1 MGLAETRAFFDRMA
15 PQWDTFCEVRPQV
28 LAAMTAV
35 LQPEPGAH
43 ILDIACGTGVL
54 EPNLLLCSPAEIRAI
69 DLSPAMVSLAQ
80 RKCMDPRV
88 QFSCTDLFDFQEGG
102 FDCAV
107 LYNAYPHFPDKAALF
122 AHIAGRLRPGGRF
135 LLMHGDGRD
144 VINSCHDGEA
154 KEHANLLLP
163 AREEAARMAPWFSV
177 DALCDT
183 PRLYFISGTVRTDE

>member
-1 MGLAETRAFFDRMA
+1 MELSETRAFFDRMA
-15 PQWDTFCEVRPQV
+15 PQWDTLCEVRPQV
-28 LAAMTAV
+28 LAALIAV

-54 EPNLLLCSPAEIRAI
+54 EPNLLLCNPAEIHAI
-69 DLSPAMVSLAQ
+69 DLSPEMVSLAQ
-80 RKCMDPRV
+80 RKCKDPRV

-122 AHIAGRLRPGGRF
+122 AHIAGLLRPGGRF

-144 VINSCHDGEA
+144 VINDCHGGEA
-154 KEHANLLLP
+154 KAHSNRLLP
-163 AREEAARMAPWFSV
+163 AKDEVARMAPWFSV

-183 PRLYFISGTVRTDE
+183 PRLYFISGTARTNE